1 MRLTEFSVF
10 RNRLLLN
17 LMTAILKGL
26 ESMLGIKNRL
36 ASLNIKK
43 ILTLGLLYKC
53 ADNLDLTNNR
63 VRFLL
68 SPLDILVRVS

>member
-10 RNRLLLN
+10 RNRLVLN

-26 ESMLGIKNRL
+26 ESILGIKNRL

-53 ADNLDLTNNR
+53 SENLDLMNNR

-68 SPLDILVRVS
+68 FPLDILVRVS